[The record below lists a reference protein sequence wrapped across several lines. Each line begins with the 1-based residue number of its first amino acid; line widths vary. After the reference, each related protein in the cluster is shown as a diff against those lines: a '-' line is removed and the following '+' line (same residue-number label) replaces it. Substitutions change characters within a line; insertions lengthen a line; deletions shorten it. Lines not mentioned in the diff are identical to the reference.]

1 MMITRKIYLFLI
13 IFHLCVLVTRASD
26 PYKTSWTKFP
36 PFDTE
41 VTFHKKIARRI
52 ANSKIVSKSIDHP
65 SNVAA
70 FGLTLSSEGR
80 DFCIEFPNLFYSS
93 YGISETEAL
102 IEPETN
108 EQIIAVS
115 DLFRGTPLTTQTQKH
130 QLCSFILWLL
140 SKPYI
145 PNPAGLIEDLIS
157 SLDIIQSGNAKQF
170 ISIKNGIDFKVLH
183 HFLHCE
189 QLFLYKMLTE
199 DYIIDSMV
207 HQLLQKKDQIFN
219 SEMKDIQ
226 FFLEVCTYNDMC
238 TNCFLSMNNLVGE
251 IQEKIGQKLLHIMTS
266 DRSLTKFITKCL
278 PVKLKLRI
286 SSFRPFKGSRTG
298 EKYDPTNY
306 LTYFQANPT
315 KSFIDSNII
324 QFFNPWIPQYLLLN
338 RFQSLSEDLR
348 MLATRIIMP
357 EDIERILNDTA
368 SSLISAFGPY
378 GFSRE
383 DIKIPSI
390 LTSTEFLQRDIEQ
403 STKFL
408 LQLTEELFEIQKLQ
422 LIDKQALFDI
432 TKILYGCEEILHYP
446 DLFKVV
452 LPNIASLANV
462 NKIIPNEEFFINLFW
477 INDFFDSELTSSEL
491 DKLPEELTELKKK
504 IISKIDFSKNFIH
517 PLLQEINHSK
527 IISLFQNFII
537 NSNQLNLNDWNLIYK
552 HILSPKIFS
561 ILDQDFQ
568 TNILPSFIKFLQNP
582 NISTRLQEQI
592 GEHIRKIYM
601 AQLTSK
607 NLDSKYLQ
615 QQIALF
621 QSLPQLPSITA
632 VILNQ
637 TTLLNTIN
645 LSELT
650 EPAPPKQRKIY
661 NFLEIH
667 RLCQNIQRDI
677 FNIDSGV
684 RSLIKGLLQRIKAN
698 LDRVTWI
705 QRNELTQSKNILQQI
720 LTSY

>member
-1 MMITRKIYLFLI
+1 MITRKIYLFLI

-52 ANSKIVSKSIDHP
+52 ANSKIISSASIEHQ

-145 PNPAGLIEDLIS
+145 PNPTGLIEDLTS
-157 SLDIIQSGNAKQF
+157 SLDVIQSGNAKQF

-219 SEMKDIQ
+219 SEMRDIQ
-226 FFLEVCTYNDMC
+226 FFLEICTYNDMC
-238 TNCFLSMNNLVGE
+238 TNCFLSMHRLIGE
-251 IQEKIGQKLLHIMTS
+251 IQEKIGQKLLYIMTS

-286 SSFRPFKGSRTG
+286 SSFRPFKRSRIG
-298 EKYDPTNY
+298 DEYDATNY
-306 LTYFQANPT
+306 LTYFQAKPT
-315 KSFIDSNII
+315 ESFTDSNII

-338 RFQSLSEDLR
+338 RFQRLSEDLR
-348 MLATRIIMP
+348 MLTTRIIMP

-368 SSLISAFGPY
+368 STLISAFKPY
-378 GFSRE
+378 GLSRE

-403 STKFL
+403 SAKFL
-408 LQLTEELFEIQKLQ
+408 LRLVAELFEIQKLR
-422 LIDKQALFDI
+422 LIDNQTLFDI
-432 TKILYGCEEILHYP
+432 TKTLYGCEEILHYP

-452 LPNIASLANV
+452 LPKIASLANV

-504 IISKIDFSKNFIH
+504 IISKIDFSKKFIL
-517 PLLQEINHSK
+517 PLLQETNHSK
-527 IISLFQNFII
+527 IIYLFQNFII
-537 NSNQLNLNDWNLIYK
+537 NSKQLNSNDWDLIYK

-561 ILDQDFQ
+561 ILDQDSL
-568 TNILPSFIKFLQNP
+568 TNILPSFIDFLQNP

-592 GEHIRKIYM
+592 GEHIRKIYT

-607 NLDSKYLQ
+607 NINYKDLQ
-615 QQIALF
+615 QQITQLKSF
-621 QSLPQLPSITA
+621 PQIRPIAAAILDQTMLLD
-632 VILNQ
+632 VIK
-637 TTLLNTIN
+637 
-645 LSELT
+645 LSELAK
-650 EPAPPKQRKIY
+650 PAYRKIY
-661 NFLEIH
+661 NFSEIH

-684 RSLIKGLLQRIKAN
+684 LFLTKDLLQGVKEN
-698 LDRVTWI
+698 LDKITWI
-705 QRNELTQSKNILQQI
+705 KRDELTQSKNILQQI